1 MKVEVGDWVRFRGGT
16 RIYEVQRTQPANTED
31 THFIEVI
38 GSKLLHRV
46 GNVAEVAPKF
56 WIKRPEKE

>member
-16 RIYEVQRTQPANTED
+16 RIYEVQGVQPANSEP

-46 GNVAEVAPKF
+46 ETIETHVSVF
-56 WIKRPEKE
+56 WVKKVER